1 MGLVGVCVCGWL
13 AGRGADRWVGG
24 EERREMVMMAA
35 VVLVLCCAVCCAVCV
50 CVYVRIWC
58 WCCRTA
64 STQLA
69 NGGRNDPGC
78 VCVCVCLGCVYVM
91 ATPHTDITHHHDSL
105 HCKRKR
111 RTDGGSAHFYKRR
124 TSHKYTIDT
133 HTHTRL
139 LRLLAFLSFRQKIRF
154 LSLLARWHFA
164 L

>member
-1 MGLVGVCVCGWL
+1 M
-13 AGRGADRWVGG
+13 
-24 EERREMVMMAA
+24 
-35 VVLVLCCAVCCAVCV
+35 CAVL
-50 CVYVRIWC
+50 CVYVC
-58 WCCRTA
+58 LCENLVLVCCRTA

-69 NGGRNDPGC
+69 NGGRNDTGC

-139 LRLLAFLSFRQKIRF
+139 LRLLAFLSFRQKILVGLDCILKIWSSWVSPHRLNQSRNTLAQSKEQNHLFYMHQYLFF
-154 LSLLARWHFA
+154 LPPVS
-164 L
+164 